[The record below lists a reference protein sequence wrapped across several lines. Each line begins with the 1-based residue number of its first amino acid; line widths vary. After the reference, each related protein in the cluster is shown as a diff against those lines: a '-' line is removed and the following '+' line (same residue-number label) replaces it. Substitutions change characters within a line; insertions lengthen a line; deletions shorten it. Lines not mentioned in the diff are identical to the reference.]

1 MDDITRVQIKLAI
14 NANVTYCCGYVASCK
29 SEYKRIDC
37 GNGIVINRAVA
48 EAQDVEWR
56 QLDQPTVS
64 SVKSMRQ
71 MQS

>member
-48 EAQDVEWR
+48 EA
-56 QLDQPTVS
+56 
-64 SVKSMRQ
+64 
-71 MQS
+71 